1 MEEDRREHER
11 LDILKEE
18 WLEYVG
24 SIAPGLND
32 ALAGPT
38 FALQDATLIALKAA
52 IYTGAAHSFGYL
64 VRIFLGVEV

>member
-32 ALAGPT
+32 ARRRA
-38 FALQDATLIALKAA
+38 
-52 IYTGAAHSFGYL
+52 
-64 VRIFLGVEV
+64 